1 MCIHNTGVDPNSFRM
16 YSSMAV
22 NKTTET
28 FQYGHISQP
37 GSFFHEYSDENI
49 SSAIVDGG
57 ITIYTGFELSGNPLQ
72 G

>member
-37 GSFFHEYSDENI
+37 GSFFMSI
-49 SSAIVDGG
+49 AMK
-57 ITIYTGFELSGNPLQ
+57 IYLQ
-72 G
+72 QS